1 MIRLVADQHILE
13 KCRWRKRINGRNEEG
28 VSFADKC
35 VTLAVIE
42 EYIYLIQ
49 AMGASQLISFY
60 KYQGTGN
67 DFVMVDD
74 RQSAWDLG
82 NIARISALCDRRFGI
97 GADGLILIR
106 SHANY
111 DFEVVYFN
119 ADGSQSFCGNG
130 ARCAVS
136 FAAFLGIIDQK
147 TQFLA
152 IDGPHEASLKDG
164 LVALKMGDVS
174 QISESLGDAFV
185 HTGSP
190 HHVRWVED
198 VETYPVFEQGQ
209 VLRHEP
215 CYAPAGSNVNFVQKL
230 GDAEIFVRTFER
242 GVENETL
249 SCGTGV
255 TAAAL
260 VCGALTQQKSIQIRT
275 LGGNLR
281 VTFEGNGKEGFDN
294 IWLIGPALQ
303 VYAGQI
309 QLPNF

>member
-1 MIRLVADQHILE
+1 
-13 KCRWRKRINGRNEEG
+13 
-28 VSFADKC
+28 
-35 VTLAVIE
+35 
-42 EYIYLIQ
+42 
-49 AMGASQLISFY
+49 MGAPKEISFF

-74 RQSAWDLG
+74 RLAHWDLG
-82 NIARISALCDRRFGI
+82 NLSLITALCDRKFGI

-106 SHANY
+106 SHADY
-111 DFEVVYFN
+111 DFEMVYFN

-130 ARCAVS
+130 ARCAVA
-136 FAAFLGIIDQK
+136 FASFLGIVTQH

-152 IDGPHEASLKDG
+152 IDGPHEARIEREEVSLKM
-164 LVALKMGDVS
+164 ANVS
-174 QISESLGDAFV
+174 TISESLGDAFV

-190 HHVRWVED
+190 HHLRWVEQLKD
-198 VETYPVFEQGQ
+198 YPVLEQGKL
-209 VLRHEP
+209 LRHDP
-215 CYAPAGSNVNFVQKL
+215 CYAPGGSNVNFVEKIS
-230 GDAEIFVRTFER
+230 DNEIFVRTFER

-281 VTFEGNGKEGFDN
+281 VTFVGNAHEGFDN
-294 IWLIGPALQ
+294 IWLIGPAQQ

-309 QLPNF
+309 QLPSF

>member
-1 MIRLVADQHILE
+1 
-13 KCRWRKRINGRNEEG
+13 
-28 VSFADKC
+28 
-35 VTLAVIE
+35 
-42 EYIYLIQ
+42 
-49 AMGASQLISFY
+49 MGAPQEISFF

-74 RQSAWDLG
+74 RHAAWDLG
-82 NIARISALCDRRFGI
+82 NLGLIRALCDRKFGI

-106 SHANY
+106 SHADY
-111 DFEVVYFN
+111 DFEMIYFN

-130 ARCAVS
+130 ARCAVA
-136 FAAFLGIIDQK
+136 FAAFLGIISQH

-152 IDGPHEASLKDG
+152 IDGPHEARIARGEVSLKM
-164 LVALKMGDVS
+164 AKVS
-174 QISESLGDAFV
+174 HISESLGDAFV

-198 VETYPVFEQGQ
+198 LEDYPVLEQGQ
-209 VLRHEP
+209 LLRHDP
-215 CYAPAGSNVNFVQKL
+215 CYAHGGSNVNFVEKIS
-230 GDAEIFVRTFER
+230 DNEIFVRTFER

-281 VTFEGNGKEGFDN
+281 VTFEGTAQEGFYN
-294 IWLIGPALQ
+294 IWLIGPAQQ

-309 QLPNF
+309 QLPSF

>member
-1 MIRLVADQHILE
+1 
-13 KCRWRKRINGRNEEG
+13 
-28 VSFADKC
+28 
-35 VTLAVIE
+35 
-42 EYIYLIQ
+42 
-49 AMGASQLISFY
+49 MGAPQEISFF

-74 RQSAWDLG
+74 RHAAWDLG
-82 NIARISALCDRRFGI
+82 NLGLIRALCDRKFGI

-106 SHANY
+106 SHADY
-111 DFEVVYFN
+111 DFEMIYFN

-130 ARCAVS
+130 ARCAVA
-136 FAAFLGIIDQK
+136 FAAFLGIISLH

-152 IDGPHEASLKDG
+152 IDGPHEARIAGGEVSLKM
-164 LVALKMGDVS
+164 AKVS
-174 QISESLGDAFV
+174 HISESLGDAFV

-198 VETYPVFEQGQ
+198 LEDYPVLEQGQ
-209 VLRHEP
+209 LLRHDP
-215 CYAPAGSNVNFVQKL
+215 CYAPGGSNVNFVEKVSEN
-230 GDAEIFVRTFER
+230 EIFVRTFER

-281 VTFEGNGKEGFDN
+281 VTFEGNAQEGFDN
-294 IWLIGPALQ
+294 IWLIGPAQQ

>member
-1 MIRLVADQHILE
+1 MAL
-13 KCRWRKRINGRNEEG
+13 
-28 VSFADKC
+28 
-35 VTLAVIE
+35 
-42 EYIYLIQ
+42 
-49 AMGASQLISFY
+49 SQDMQFY

-74 RQSAWDLG
+74 RLALWDLANLG
-82 NIARISALCDRRFGI
+82 LIRALCDRKFGI

-106 SHANY
+106 SHADY
-111 DFEVVYFN
+111 DFEMIYFN

-130 ARCAVS
+130 ARCTVA
-136 FAAFLGIIDQK
+136 FASFLGIISLH

-152 IDGPHEASLKDG
+152 IDGPHEARIARGEVSLKM
-164 LVALKMGDVS
+164 AKVS
-174 QISESLGDAFV
+174 HISESLGDAFV

-198 VETYPVFEQGQ
+198 LEDYPVLEQGEL
-209 VLRHEP
+209 LRHDP
-215 CYAPAGSNVNFVQKL
+215 CYAPGGSNVNFVEKIS
-230 GDAEIFVRTFER
+230 DNEIFVRTFER

-260 VCGALTQQKSIQIRT
+260 VCGTLTQQKSIQIRT
-275 LGGNLR
+275 LGGNLW
-281 VTFEGNGKEGFDN
+281 VTFEGNAQEGFDN
-294 IWLIGPALQ
+294 IWLIGPAQQ

>member
-1 MIRLVADQHILE
+1 
-13 KCRWRKRINGRNEEG
+13 
-28 VSFADKC
+28 
-35 VTLAVIE
+35 
-42 EYIYLIQ
+42 
-49 AMGASQLISFY
+49 MGATQEISFF

-74 RQSAWDLG
+74 RLAHWDLG
-82 NIARISALCDRRFGI
+82 NLGLIRGLCDRKFGI

-106 SHANY
+106 SHADY
-111 DFEVVYFN
+111 DFEMIYFN

-130 ARCAVS
+130 ARCAVA
-136 FAAFLGIIDQK
+136 FAHFLGIISQH

-152 IDGPHEASLKDG
+152 IDGPHEARIAKGEVSLKM
-164 LVALKMGDVS
+164 AKVS
-174 QISESLGDAFV
+174 HISESLGDAFV

-198 VETYPVFEQGQ
+198 LEDYPVLEQGQ
-209 VLRHEP
+209 LLRHDP
-215 CYAPAGSNVNFVQKL
+215 CYAPGGSNVNFVEKVS
-230 GDAEIFVRTFER
+230 DNEIFVRTFER

-281 VTFEGNGKEGFDN
+281 VTFEGNALEGFDN
-294 IWLIGPALQ
+294 IWLIGPAQQ

-309 QLPNF
+309 QLPSF

>member
-1 MIRLVADQHILE
+1 
-13 KCRWRKRINGRNEEG
+13 
-28 VSFADKC
+28 
-35 VTLAVIE
+35 
-42 EYIYLIQ
+42 
-49 AMGASQLISFY
+49 MGAPQEISFF

-74 RQSAWDLG
+74 RHAAWDLG
-82 NIARISALCDRRFGI
+82 NLGLIRALCDRKFGI
-97 GADGLILIR
+97 GADGLILIH
-106 SHANY
+106 SHADY
-111 DFEVVYFN
+111 DFEMIYFN

-130 ARCAVS
+130 ARCAVA
-136 FAAFLGIIDQK
+136 FAHFLGIISQH

-152 IDGPHEASLKDG
+152 IDGPHEARIAKGEVSLKM
-164 LVALKMGDVS
+164 AKVS
-174 QISESLGDAFV
+174 HISESLGDAFV

-198 VETYPVFEQGQ
+198 LEDYPVLEQGQ
-209 VLRHEP
+209 LLRHDP
-215 CYAPAGSNVNFVQKL
+215 CYAPGGSNVNFVEKVS
-230 GDAEIFVRTFER
+230 DNEIFVRTFER

-281 VTFEGNGKEGFDN
+281 VTFEGNAEEGFDN
-294 IWLIGPALQ
+294 IWLIGPAQQ

-309 QLPNF
+309 QLPSF

>member
-1 MIRLVADQHILE
+1 
-13 KCRWRKRINGRNEEG
+13 
-28 VSFADKC
+28 
-35 VTLAVIE
+35 
-42 EYIYLIQ
+42 
-49 AMGASQLISFY
+49 MGAPQEISFF

-74 RQSAWDLG
+74 RHAAWDLG
-82 NIARISALCDRRFGI
+82 NLGLIRALCDRKFGI

-106 SHANY
+106 SHADY
-111 DFEVVYFN
+111 DFEMIYFN

-130 ARCAVS
+130 ARCAVA
-136 FAAFLGIIDQK
+136 FAFFLGIITQH

-152 IDGPHEASLKDG
+152 IDGPHEARIARGEVSLKM
-164 LVALKMGDVS
+164 AKVS
-174 QISESLGDAFV
+174 HISESLGDAFV

-190 HHVRWVED
+190 HHVRWVENLED
-198 VETYPVFEQGQ
+198 YPVLEQGQ
-209 VLRHEP
+209 LLRHDP
-215 CYAPAGSNVNFVQKL
+215 CYAPGGSNVNFVEKIS
-230 GDAEIFVRTFER
+230 DNEIFVRTFER

-281 VTFEGNGKEGFDN
+281 VTFEGNAQEGFDN
-294 IWLIGPALQ
+294 IWLIGPAQQ

-309 QLPNF
+309 QLPSF

>member
-1 MIRLVADQHILE
+1 
-13 KCRWRKRINGRNEEG
+13 
-28 VSFADKC
+28 
-35 VTLAVIE
+35 
-42 EYIYLIQ
+42 
-49 AMGASQLISFY
+49 MGAPQEISFF

-74 RQSAWDLG
+74 RLAHWDLANLG
-82 NIARISALCDRRFGI
+82 LIRALCDRKFGI

-106 SHANY
+106 SHADY
-111 DFEVVYFN
+111 DFEMIYFN

-130 ARCAVS
+130 ARCAVA
-136 FAAFLGIIDQK
+136 FAASLGIISLH

-152 IDGPHEASLKDG
+152 IDGPHEARIARGEVSLKM
-164 LVALKMGDVS
+164 AKVS
-174 QISESLGDAFV
+174 HISESLGDAFV

-198 VETYPVFEQGQ
+198 LEDYPVLEQGQ
-209 VLRHEP
+209 LLRHDP
-215 CYAPAGSNVNFVQKL
+215 CYAPGGSNVNFVEKIS
-230 GDAEIFVRTFER
+230 DNEIFVRTFER

-281 VTFEGNGKEGFDN
+281 VTFEGNAQEGFDN
-294 IWLIGPALQ
+294 IWLIGPAQQ

-309 QLPNF
+309 QLPSF

>member
-1 MIRLVADQHILE
+1 
-13 KCRWRKRINGRNEEG
+13 
-28 VSFADKC
+28 
-35 VTLAVIE
+35 
-42 EYIYLIQ
+42 
-49 AMGASQLISFY
+49 MGAPQEISFF

-74 RQSAWDLG
+74 RHAAWDLG
-82 NIARISALCDRRFGI
+82 NLGLIRALCDRKFGI

-106 SHANY
+106 SHADY
-111 DFEVVYFN
+111 DFEMIYFN

-130 ARCAVS
+130 ARCAVA
-136 FAAFLGIIDQK
+136 FAAFLGIISQH

-152 IDGPHEASLKDG
+152 IDGPHEARIARGEVSLKM
-164 LVALKMGDVS
+164 AKVS
-174 QISESLGDAFV
+174 HISESLGDAFV

-198 VETYPVFEQGQ
+198 LEDYPVLEQGQ
-209 VLRHEP
+209 LLRHDP
-215 CYAPAGSNVNFVQKL
+215 CYAPGGSNVNFVEKIS
-230 GDAEIFVRTFER
+230 DNEIFVRTFER
-242 GVENETL
+242 GVDNETL

-281 VTFEGNGKEGFDN
+281 VTFEGNAQEGFDN
-294 IWLIGPALQ
+294 IWLIGPAQQ

-309 QLPNF
+309 QLPSF

>member
-1 MIRLVADQHILE
+1 
-13 KCRWRKRINGRNEEG
+13 
-28 VSFADKC
+28 
-35 VTLAVIE
+35 
-42 EYIYLIQ
+42 
-49 AMGASQLISFY
+49 MGAPQEISFF

-74 RQSAWDLG
+74 RHAAWDLG
-82 NIARISALCDRRFGI
+82 NLGLIRALCDRKFGI

-106 SHANY
+106 SHADY
-111 DFEVVYFN
+111 DFEMIYFN

-130 ARCAVS
+130 ARCAVA
-136 FAAFLGIIDQK
+136 FAFFLGIITQH

-152 IDGPHEASLKDG
+152 IDGPHEARIARGEVSLKM
-164 LVALKMGDVS
+164 AKVS
-174 QISESLGDAFV
+174 HISESLGDAFV

-190 HHVRWVED
+190 HHVRWVENLED
-198 VETYPVFEQGQ
+198 YPVLEQGQ
-209 VLRHEP
+209 LLRHDP
-215 CYAPAGSNVNFVQKL
+215 CYAPGGSNVNFVEKIS
-230 GDAEIFVRTFER
+230 DNEIFVRTFER

-281 VTFEGNGKEGFDN
+281 VTFEGNAQEGFDN
-294 IWLIGPALQ
+294 IWLIGPAQQ

-309 QLPNF
+309 QLPSL

>member
-1 MIRLVADQHILE
+1 MAIPQDMH
-13 KCRWRKRINGRNEEG
+13 
-28 VSFADKC
+28 
-35 VTLAVIE
+35 
-42 EYIYLIQ
+42 
-49 AMGASQLISFY
+49 FY

-67 DFVMVDD
+67 DFVMLDD
-74 RQSAWDLG
+74 RAAHWDLA
-82 NIARISALCDRRFGI
+82 NIQLVQALCDRKFGI

-106 SHANY
+106 SHADY

-130 ARCAVS
+130 ARCAVA

-147 TQFLA
+147 TRFLA

-174 QISESLGDAFV
+174 QISESLGDSFV

-209 VLRHEP
+209 LLRHDP
-215 CYAPAGSNVNFVQKL
+215 CYAPGGSNVNFVQKL
-230 GDAEIFVRTFER
+230 GDAEIYVRTFER

-260 VCGALTQQKSIQIRT
+260 VCGALTQQNDIQIRT
-275 LGGNLR
+275 RGGNLR
-281 VTFEGNGKEGFDN
+281 VTFQGNAKEGFDH
-294 IWLIGPALQ
+294 IWLIGPAQQ

>member
-1 MIRLVADQHILE
+1 
-13 KCRWRKRINGRNEEG
+13 
-28 VSFADKC
+28 
-35 VTLAVIE
+35 
-42 EYIYLIQ
+42 
-49 AMGASQLISFY
+49 MGAPQEISFF

-74 RQSAWDLG
+74 RLVLWDLG
-82 NIARISALCDRRFGI
+82 NLGLIRALCDRKFGI

-106 SHANY
+106 SHADY
-111 DFEVVYFN
+111 DFEMIYFN

-130 ARCAVS
+130 ARCAVA
-136 FAAFLGIIDQK
+136 FAAFLGIISLH

-152 IDGPHEASLKDG
+152 IDGPHESRIARGEVSLKM
-164 LVALKMGDVS
+164 AKVS
-174 QISESLGDAFV
+174 HISESLGDAFV

-198 VETYPVFEQGQ
+198 LEDYPVLEQGQ
-209 VLRHEP
+209 LLRHDP
-215 CYAPAGSNVNFVQKL
+215 CYAPGGSNVNFVEKVS
-230 GDAEIFVRTFER
+230 DNEILVRTFER

-281 VTFEGNGKEGFDN
+281 VTFEGNAQEGFDN
-294 IWLIGPALQ
+294 IWLIGPAQQ

-309 QLPNF
+309 QLPSF

>member
-1 MIRLVADQHILE
+1 MRKFVFQLGIFSPKTPPRMALTQDIR
-13 KCRWRKRINGRNEEG
+13 
-28 VSFADKC
+28 
-35 VTLAVIE
+35 
-42 EYIYLIQ
+42 
-49 AMGASQLISFY
+49 FY

-74 RQSAWDLG
+74 RQSIWDLG
-82 NIARISALCDRRFGI
+82 NTARISALCDRKFGI

-119 ADGSQSFCGNG
+119 SDGTQSFCGNG
-130 ARCAVS
+130 ARCAVA
-136 FAAFLGIIDQK
+136 FAAYLEIINQK
-147 TQFLA
+147 TRFLA
-152 IDGPHEASLKDG
+152 IDGPHEAYLDQG
-164 LVALKMGDVS
+164 MVALKMGDVS
-174 QISESLGDAFV
+174 QIVESLGDAFV

-190 HHVRWVED
+190 HHVRWVEHLD
-198 VETYPVFEQGQ
+198 DYPVLEQGQ
-209 VLRHEP
+209 LLRHDP
-215 CYAPAGSNVNFVQKL
+215 CYAPGGSNVNFMQKL

-260 VCGALTQQKSIQIRT
+260 VCGALTQQKDIQIRT

-281 VTFEGNGKEGFDN
+281 VTFEGNTQTGFTN
-294 IWLIGPALQ
+294 IWLIGPAQQ
-303 VYAGQI
+303 VFSGRFCQED
-309 QLPNF
+309 FH